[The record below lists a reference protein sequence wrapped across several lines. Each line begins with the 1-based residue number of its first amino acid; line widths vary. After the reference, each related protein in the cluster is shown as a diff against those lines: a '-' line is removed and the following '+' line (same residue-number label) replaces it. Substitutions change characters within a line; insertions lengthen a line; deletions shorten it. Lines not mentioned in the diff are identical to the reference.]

1 MMITT
6 PLVVARRARQWR
18 RPSPFGCNSFSTCS
32 MSGEGNRNHSDSM
45 AASVDRGLLWMP
57 RHRSLVWSKMP
68 LPLRSIAPSSV
79 CHALRV
85 GRWMPP
91 VAETIAMTTA
101 MAEALRTTT
110 TLVRV
115 TPTRNAH
122 RGRNGRRGRAAQCH
136 SKHKMEIAEKRTI
149 LPCRADS
156 MRPRALFVCVT

>member
-91 VAETIAMTTA
+91 VAETIATTTT
-101 MAEALRTTT
+101 MEARTT
-110 TLVRV
+110 TLVQV
-115 TPTRNAH
+115 TPARNAH